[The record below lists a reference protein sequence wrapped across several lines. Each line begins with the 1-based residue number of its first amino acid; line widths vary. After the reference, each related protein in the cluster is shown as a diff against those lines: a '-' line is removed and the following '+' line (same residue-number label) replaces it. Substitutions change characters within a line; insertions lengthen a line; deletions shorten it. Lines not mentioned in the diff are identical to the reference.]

1 MLPNCLDWQLAPRFF
16 WISACL
22 LAGLGLMWRDW
33 RVKGDW
39 RVAALDLLLLAWYG
53 LNVAS
58 IFWAF
63 RWSEAVFYTQKVL
76 LFVLC
81 YWFVGQCL
89 YQNETLL
96 RRTLFRATFW
106 LTVVAGSV
114 IAWEVFASI
123 AEHGLDNQH
132 LYDKVRML
140 YGNKSLSTDFLFFLL
155 VLNVFFYR
163 EQQKKGLFWG
173 ICLAL
178 LLLIL
183 LLQTRTVYAATALAG
198 LVLGG
203 LTLLQRPALVSALR
217 QYRLHLALLMLV
229 LVAGGYGLSRL
240 GGSLAERLNPATY
253 LDSGT
258 ALERRFVWYKTNL
271 LNQENFWLGV
281 GNGTWKFKL
290 PSQSLQGGYRLE
302 NLQVAFTRAHNDYLE
317 IRAEMGILGGLLFCA
332 LFVWAFWSAGRAWAK
347 DKDPA
352 HRQDLAVLMAG
363 MAGYCVI
370 QYFDFPRERMEMQ
383 VWLALVLAFVRFY
396 SLRPSINEQPSFM
409 DKISG
414 HTGLQIG
421 PRGRLLF
428 GLAAFAGLAFCLLIG
443 WQRINGELHNIRMLE
458 AANQRDYRRT
468 IRESQA
474 ALNPFYE
481 YDDVTIPLPW
491 FEGSA
496 WFAMEQFEPAALAF
510 ERAYHMNPWNYQV
523 LNNYATALVK
533 AAKPGDD
540 APIKKAIG
548 LYEEA
553 VRINPRHDDSKF
565 NLVYALYEVGEYTKA
580 LEWVERVDTVA
591 NPKTPAELEQNR
603 SLKEKQQ
610 EYRKA
615 VQAKMNE

>member
-1 MLPNCLDWQLAPRFF
+1 
-16 WISACL
+16 
-22 LAGLGLMWRDW
+22 MWRDW
-33 RVKGDW
+33 HSKGDW
-39 RVAALDLLLLAWYG
+39 RVTFLDFLLLSWYG
-53 LNVAS
+53 LNAAS

-63 RWSEAVFYTQKVL
+63 RWSEAVFYTQKVF

-89 YQNETLL
+89 YQHEILL

-106 LTVVAGSV
+106 LTVVAVGV
-114 IAWEVFASI
+114 IVWEVFGSI
-123 AEHGLDNQH
+123 AAHGLDNQH
-132 LYDKVRML
+132 LYDKVRSL

-163 EQQKKGLFWG
+163 EQQKKALFWG
-173 ICLAL
+173 IFAIL
-178 LLLIL
+178 LVLIL
-183 LLQTRTVYAATALAG
+183 LLQTRTVYVATVLAG
-198 LVLGG
+198 LVMTSLA
-203 LTLLQRPALVSALR
+203 LLQRPALASTLR
-217 QYRLHLALLMLV
+217 QYRLHLALLVLV

-253 LDSGT
+253 LNSGT

-281 GNGTWKFKL
+281 GNGAWKFKL
-290 PSQSLQGGYRLE
+290 PSQSLKGGYRLE

-317 IRAEMGILGGLLFCA
+317 IRAEMGILGVILFCA
-332 LFVWAFWSAGRAWAK
+332 LFFWVFLSAGLTWAK

-363 MAGYCVI
+363 LAGYCVI

-383 VWLALVLAFVRFY
+383 VWLALVFAFVRFY
-396 SLRPSINEQPSFM
+396 ALRPPTNDKPSFW

-414 HTGLQIG
+414 HTGLEIG
-421 PRGRLLF
+421 PKGRLLF
-428 GLAAFAGLAFCLLIG
+428 GIAAFAGLAFCLLIG
-443 WQRINGELHNIRMLE
+443 WQRINGERHNIKMLE
-458 AANQRDYRRT
+458 AADRRDYRRT
-468 IRESQA
+468 IQESQA
-474 ALNPFYE
+474 ALNSFYE

-496 WFAMEQFEPAALAF
+496 WFALEKYESAALAF
-510 ERAYHMNPWNYQV
+510 ERAYYMNPWNYQV
-523 LNNYATALVK
+523 LNNYATTLVK
-533 AAKPGDD
+533 AAKSGDD
-540 APIKKAIG
+540 VPIRKAIG

-565 NLVYALYEVGEYTKA
+565 NLVYALYEVGDYAKA

-603 SLKEKQQ
+603 SLKEKQR

-615 VQAKMNE
+615 VQAKMEK